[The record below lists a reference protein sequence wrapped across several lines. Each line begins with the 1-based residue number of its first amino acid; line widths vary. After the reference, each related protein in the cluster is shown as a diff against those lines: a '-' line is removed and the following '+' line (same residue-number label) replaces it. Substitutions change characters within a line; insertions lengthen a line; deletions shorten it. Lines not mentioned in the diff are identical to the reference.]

1 MLDNVL
7 SIMQGDWVML
17 ALPFFFGALLIEWL
31 WAKQQTAHLYDQADF
46 KTSMGIM
53 ALTVVVDVVPKAL
66 GIALMF
72 LAYELSPFKGMI
84 NATWFWWVVLFFLD
98 DLTYYLFHRANH
110 EVRLMWAGHVSHHNS
125 TYYNLGT
132 ALRQGVGERVLKYLF
147 WCPLALIGF
156 HPVMIVTMLSCSLI
170 YQYWLHTQAFYKLPR
185 WFEFIFNTPS
195 HHRVHHGANVRYLDR
210 NHAATL
216 IIWDRMFGTF
226 EPEVD
231 EAVYGITKPLN
242 SFNPFW
248 ANIHYFVEMWQR
260 MGKLKSFGEK
270 LWIWWAPPEWL
281 GEGEVAAPR
290 APQRRADQTKYEVE
304 TSSGFRN
311 YVLVG
316 FAGVIGLTL
325 WLMLQGP
332 SLPVWARWAVVGGLC
347 VLLWSFTWGARPK
360 TAP

>member
-1 MLDNVL
+1 VFDNVL
-7 SIMQGDWVML
+7 TIMQDDWVML
-17 ALPFFFGALLIEWL
+17 ALPFFFGALLIEWI
-31 WAKQQTAHLYDQADF
+31 WARQQTAHLYDQADF

-72 LAYELSPFKGMI
+72 LAYELSPFKSMI
-84 NATWFWWVVLFFLD
+84 TATWGWWVALFFLD
-98 DLTYYLFHRANH
+98 DLTSYLFHRANH

-132 ALRQGVGERVLKYLF
+132 ALRQGVGERVIKYLF

-185 WFEFIFNTPS
+185 WFEFFFNTPS

-226 EPEVD
+226 AEEREDEPV
-231 EAVYGITKPLN
+231 VYGITQ
-242 SFNPFW
+242 
-248 ANIHYFVEMWQR
+248 NIDTYNVF
-260 MGKLKSFGEK
+260 KASFGEYRNLWRDVARASRLRDK
-270 LWIWWAPPEWL
+270 LRYIF
-281 GEGEVAAPR
+281 AAPGWSHDGDDKRSNILR
-290 APQRRADQTKYEVE
+290 ARAYNQ
-304 TSSGFRN
+304 
-311 YVLVG
+311 
-316 FAGVIGLTL
+316 
-325 WLMLQGP
+325 
-332 SLPVWARWAVVGGLC
+332 
-347 VLLWSFTWGARPK
+347 
-360 TAP
+360 